1 MSRDSNLV
9 QLTTE
14 IDRQRGLIKEQI
26 DDLDSEMLTKPEVI
40 ASSALAELAKIRR
53 KFETQ
58 STKVK

>member
-14 IDRQRGLIKEQI
+14 IDRQRGLIREQI
-26 DDLDSEMLTKPEVI
+26 DDLDSEVLTKHEVI